1 MKTQTKIEALIDA
14 TEMPPA
20 PPAVSDTDML
30 RAAVIDALLTIETD
44 VAAQWGN
51 EKFNEGA
58 RAAAQVLRAKLGLGA
73 EEPLPAA
80 KPAQSVEA
88 PC

>member
-1 MKTQTKIEALIDA
+1 MPETKSKAKTEEPTVQL
-14 TEMPPA
+14 TEP
-20 PPAVSDTDML
+20 VSDADLL
-30 RAAVIDALLTIETD
+30 RAAVIDALRTIETD

-73 EEPLPAA
+73 EGALP
-80 KPAQSVEA
+80 
-88 PC
+88 